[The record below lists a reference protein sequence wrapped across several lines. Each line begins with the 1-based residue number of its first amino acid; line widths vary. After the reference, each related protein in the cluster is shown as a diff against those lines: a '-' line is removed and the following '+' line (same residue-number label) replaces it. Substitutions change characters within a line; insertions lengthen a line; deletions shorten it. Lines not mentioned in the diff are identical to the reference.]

1 MESYLPK
8 CLKHDSYLKKL
19 RIEVN
24 AIKLL
29 TDRVSS
35 EIDKEAGK
43 GKKYLK
49 NHLHQNT
56 DLLCGCTTWAD
67 KLEDLYS
74 R

>member
-1 MESYLPK
+1 MESYLHK

-19 RIEVN
+19 RTEVN
-24 AIKLL
+24 AIKIL
-29 TDRVSS
+29 TETVYS
-35 EIDKEAGK
+35 EIEKKGR
-43 GKKYLK
+43 GKKDLK
-49 NHLHQNT
+49 AQLHQNT